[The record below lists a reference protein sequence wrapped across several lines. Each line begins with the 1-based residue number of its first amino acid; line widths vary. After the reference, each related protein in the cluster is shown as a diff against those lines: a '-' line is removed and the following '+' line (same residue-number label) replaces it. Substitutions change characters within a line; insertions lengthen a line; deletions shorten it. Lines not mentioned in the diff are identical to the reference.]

1 MANQLPSILFIGVGN
16 MGNPMAANLIR
27 AGYALSVHD
36 LDASKAKNLLDL
48 GAKWASDLVAEAQG
62 ADVLMTSLPGPL
74 QVRGL
79 MLGSEQQRGLLD
91 HLKAGAHVIDTST
104 SSPDLVVQLYAHAQ
118 KRGVHFLEA
127 PVTNAVD
134 FAALGRLS
142 LFVGG
147 DAEAFERCKP
157 IFDVVG
163 EKIFHVGQPGN
174 GATVKL
180 LTNLLWFVSAATIG
194 EALMLGGKAGVPLE
208 TVWEAIKSSAGN
220 SWVAEHD
227 VPSIFAGHYD
237 PSFSLALCVKDLTL
251 INDIAKSQGYTL
263 PMGEMAKSLFIQ
275 AAKTY
280 GDSAAELHV
289 VKLLEERVGFFLRP
303 PHGLKVAEPSRSS
316 ASAKTLVSSATNA
329 LGTSENNLRGDTSAP
344 VLRQPGVMAQAHLH
358 MPQGVAEN
366 YRYWGDERTVFV
378 KSAKGCQIT
387 DVDGKTYVD
396 FRLGYGPIILG
407 YRDERVDNAV
417 MKQIQEVGTLTGFAT
432 ELDTQVV
439 QQIKALCPQIDMVR
453 FANSGTEAVMGAVRT
468 ARGFTKRD
476 RIAIVEGGF
485 HGLYDEMMWKSDIES
500 WDPLGTAPPEVIP
513 FGGGIPKRTNDLV
526 DIIGLNDFE
535 ALENLFKTRSESLAC
550 VVLEPIIG
558 NAGSISA
565 TPEWL
570 QRLRDLCDQNG
581 SLLIIDEVK
590 SGFRVAK
597 GGAQSLYGI
606 YADLST
612 YAKAMGNGYPVAA
625 FGGRKEVMQV
635 VGSHKGGVVHG
646 GTYTA
651 NLVALSAAH
660 ATLDILTHTR
670 ALETAHQVGAEI
682 QKVLSRVFERAGIEH
697 TFAGPD
703 SMFGIHFTQKVPQT
717 YRDWR
722 KTNSDLYRKFAWSL
736 IDHGLMLEPD
746 SREPW
751 FICEAHQHLDLSWLE
766 DIGNRAMIKALNS

>member
-1 MANQLPSILFIGVGN
+1 
-16 MGNPMAANLIR
+16 
-27 AGYALSVHD
+27 
-36 LDASKAKNLLDL
+36 
-48 GAKWASDLVAEAQG
+48 
-62 ADVLMTSLPGPL
+62 
-74 QVRGL
+74 
-79 MLGSEQQRGLLD
+79 
-91 HLKAGAHVIDTST
+91 
-104 SSPDLVVQLYAHAQ
+104 
-118 KRGVHFLEA
+118 
-127 PVTNAVD
+127 
-134 FAALGRLS
+134 
-142 LFVGG
+142 
-147 DAEAFERCKP
+147 
-157 IFDVVG
+157 
-163 EKIFHVGQPGN
+163 
-174 GATVKL
+174 
-180 LTNLLWFVSAATIG
+180 
-194 EALMLGGKAGVPLE
+194 
-208 TVWEAIKSSAGN
+208 
-220 SWVAEHD
+220 
-227 VPSIFAGHYD
+227 
-237 PSFSLALCVKDLTL
+237 
-251 INDIAKSQGYTL
+251 
-263 PMGEMAKSLFIQ
+263 
-275 AAKTY
+275 
-280 GDSAAELHV
+280 
-289 VKLLEERVGFFLRP
+289 
-303 PHGLKVAEPSRSS
+303 
-316 ASAKTLVSSATNA
+316 
-329 LGTSENNLRGDTSAP
+329 
-344 VLRQPGVMAQAHLH
+344 
-358 MPQGVAEN
+358 
-366 YRYWGDERTVFV
+366 
-378 KSAKGCQIT
+378 
-387 DVDGKTYVD
+387 
-396 FRLGYGPIILG
+396 
-407 YRDERVDNAV
+407 
-417 MKQIQEVGTLTGFAT
+417 
-432 ELDTQVV
+432 LDTQVV

-660 ATLDILTHTR
+660 ATMDILTHTQ